1 MRFDDAR
8 RAQEIRSFELL
19 LTATDPDY
27 RAHLRDSR
35 DLDHVERALSASPV
49 RDPETALAHVLAD
62 DINSIE
68 ILACVSSC
76 SFGPI
81 TAICDG
87 TTK

>member
-1 MRFDDAR
+1 MRLEDAR
-8 RAQEIRSFELL
+8 RAKEDRSFELL

-27 RAHLRDSR
+27 RSHLRGWR
-35 DLDHVERALSASPV
+35 DLDVIEQSLDASPV
-49 RDPETALAHVLAD
+49 REPETALGHVLAD

-81 TAICDG
+81 TAVCDG